1 MISIEQK
8 IENFE
13 ERVARFKTGFIT
25 LLEDFGSHLLYL
37 DYDRYNDQ
45 FFLDTHMK
53 RGMEFEFSNNYEYSE
68 IMRHVGD
75 TNIRYNITEAQ
86 ARDLIHRYN
95 WGL

>member
-13 ERVARFKTGFIT
+13 DRVAKFKEGFIT

-37 DYDRYNDQ
+37 DYDTSNKQ
-45 FFLDTHMK
+45 FFLDTHLK
-53 RGMEFEFSNNYEYSE
+53 LGMEFEFSGNYEYIH

-75 TNIRYNITEAQ
+75 RNIRYNITEPQ
-86 ARDLIHRYN
+86 ARDLIHRYK
-95 WGL
+95 WGS